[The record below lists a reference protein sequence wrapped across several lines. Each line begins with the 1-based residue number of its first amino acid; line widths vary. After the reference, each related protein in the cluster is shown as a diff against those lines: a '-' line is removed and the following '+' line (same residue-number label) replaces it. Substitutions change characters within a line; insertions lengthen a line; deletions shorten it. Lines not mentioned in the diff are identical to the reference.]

1 MKKEP
6 QSMRDINPFG
16 LRMPQDI
23 RRQIEQAAE
32 NNKRSLNAEILA
44 RLEESLTAEQIASG
58 SEAEKR
64 LSAQFSSLMSEFQKL
79 KEKLDKS

>member
-1 MKKEP
+1 MNAMSEKP
-6 QSMRDINPFG
+6 QPPSYP
-16 LRMPQDI
+16 LRMPGHL
-23 RRQIEQAAE
+23 RERVEKAAE
-32 NNKRSLNAEILA
+32 LNKRSLNAEILA